1 MTDEH
6 AVGSQSAH
14 GLPSPW
20 QRLVA
25 LSGIAF
31 AVFLILAWFS
41 NGAMTPHS
49 TAPDHDWTTWANNT
63 EMKGRFAAFFA
74 LLAGLVFMPFAAT
87 TRDLLG
93 RAERKDN
100 GSPRLAQVAYTGGLI
115 GVTSFAIATVTFS
128 GASAE
133 GAQANPV
140 VSRAIA
146 TGDVGPFLVAAM
158 GFAGFLGAGGLV
170 TLRSGILPRWI
181 GAVAL
186 IGAVGFSIAF
196 LTTLDGTADGSVFG
210 YGFFPGIVGLVTW
223 SVATSIT
230 SYRAEHNADGEGV
243 LQRDAPLHVAGRG

>member
-1 MTDEH
+1 MTDAHPTGHEPP
-6 AVGSQSAH
+6 H
-14 GLPSPW
+14 GLAPSRE
-20 QRLVA
+20 QLVA

-31 AVFLILAWFS
+31 AVLLLLAWFS
-41 NGAMTPHS
+41 NGAETPHY
-49 TAPDHDWTTWANNT
+49 TAPDHDWTTWAHNT

-74 LLAGLVFMPFAAT
+74 LLAGLVFLPYAAT
-87 TRDLLG
+87 IRDVLG
-93 RAERKDN
+93 RADRKDD
-100 GSPRLAQVAYTGGLI
+100 GSPRLAQVAYAGGLI

-158 GFAGFLGAGGLV
+158 GFAGFLAAGGLV
-170 TLRSGILPRWI
+170 TLRSGVLPRWI
-181 GAVAL
+181 GGVAL

-210 YGFFPGIVGLVTW
+210 YGFFPGIVALVTW
-223 SVATSIT
+223 SIATSIT
-230 SYRAEHNADGEGV
+230 RYRAVTPAGNVPAAM
-243 LQRDAPLHVAGRG
+243 DANT